1 MKKLSL
7 LLFALIAA
15 VTTASAWELTL
26 DVKGAQYV
34 AEAFKTTSYWSG
46 DRTPLDLTDGENKFT
61 LSSSEEVYIKMDPTA
76 IASLKDDEGYA
87 ESTNSNGYYN
97 IYHSS
102 WDPDQVTY
110 TLTAVSEAEYRS
122 ESVTVNI
129 DDPALVTIT
138 RGKTDIKPTES
149 PVTVAYNP
157 EDESKLTISPRTS
170 NMSLYKVTADGTDI
184 TPDGNKYVINLV
196 DNSGDAP
203 VYVKTI
209 DVTAKYPEGFAFKT
223 KISLDGPAEAISK
236 VEVNEVAVEN
246 YLSAEGFDVAPNAD
260 LRIYFDANDYKIDE
274 VLINGARKTLYGPAC
289 VISP

>member
-7 LLFALIAA
+7 LLFALVAA

-26 DVKGAQYV
+26 DVKGAQYI

-46 DRTPLDLTDGENKFT
+46 DRTPLDLTDGENKLT
-61 LSSSEEVYIKMDPTA
+61 LTSSEEVYIKMDPTA

-87 ESTNSNGYYN
+87 ESTNYDGYYN

-129 DDPALVTIT
+129 DAPALVTIT

-157 EDESKLTISPRTS
+157 EDESKLTISPRTG
-170 NMSLYKVTADGTDI
+170 LCQ
-184 TPDGNKYVINLV
+184 
-196 DNSGDAP
+196 DNRRNSQ
-203 VYVKTI
+203 
-209 DVTAKYPEGFAFKT
+209 
-223 KISLDGPAEAISK
+223 ISRRLHIQ
-236 VEVNEVAVEN
+236 V
-246 YLSAEGFDVAPNAD
+246 
-260 LRIYFDANDYKIDE
+260 
-274 VLINGARKTLYGPAC
+274 
-289 VISP
+289 